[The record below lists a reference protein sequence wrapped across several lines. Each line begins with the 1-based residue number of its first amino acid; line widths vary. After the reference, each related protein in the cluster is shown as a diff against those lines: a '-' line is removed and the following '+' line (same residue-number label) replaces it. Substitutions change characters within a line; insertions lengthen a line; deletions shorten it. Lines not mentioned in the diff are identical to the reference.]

1 MLLLLLGT
9 ACTADSPDS
18 IPEAPAE
25 QVDVTVQVKA
35 AAACTPTGVPLQ
47 EQHLPPAEGDRT
59 GQGAAV
65 GDLDGD
71 GWLDIF
77 VANHPQNRILRGGAN
92 GFVEEK
98 DLSEATRV
106 AESVAMADMDADGDL
121 DVFLGGEEGAFVLVN
136 AGDGSFPEVQT
147 VSTKQTWTLG
157 GAWGDLNGDAKLDLL
172 VCNHAAVR
180 PTKADF
186 EANVLPGGDG
196 SELLFGD
203 GKGGF
208 RDASAQLA
216 PVADMYPSTCLM
228 QDLDADQ
235 DLDLYFVN
243 DFGPWSGPNR
253 VLWNDGEGIFSEEES
268 GKSGL
273 EVEIMGMGVAIASL
287 DGGPLPTLLLSSW
300 AEMKL
305 LEPAE
310 GGWVDGTKARG
321 FALEADQQ
329 LAWGVDL
336 PDLDNDGDVD
346 VAITFG
352 ALPGSILADDFGFS
366 NPQAESDAILTQEGG
381 QFTQTSAW
389 RIPDPSMGRGL
400 ITADLDQNGSMDLV
414 VIALDNGIHIYRNDC
429 PTHNWLK
436 LRLAQGGPNRNAIG
450 ARVELVAGGQ
460 TQVRWVHAGGTSFA
474 SSGPAELHFGLGAA
488 EEVEAIRVIWPDGR
502 RSEIGAQSVNA
513 EILLTRQ

>member
-1 MLLLLLGT
+1 QVQAGKS
-9 ACTADSPDS
+9 CTAS
-18 IPEAPAE
+18 
-25 QVDVTVQVKA
+25 
-35 AAACTPTGVPLQ
+35 GVPLQ
-47 EQHLPPAEGDRT
+47 ERHLPPAEGDRT

-77 VANHPQNRILRGGAN
+77 VANHPKNRILRGGPD
-92 GFVEEK
+92 GFTEEK
-98 DLSEATRV
+98 DVSGASEVT
-106 AESVAMADMDADGDL
+106 ESVAMADMDADGDL
-121 DVFLGGEEGAFVLVN
+121 DVFLGGEDGAFVLVN
-136 AGDGSFPEVQT
+136 DGDGAFPELHQ

-157 GAWGDLNGDAKLDLL
+157 GAWGDLNGDARLDLL

-180 PTKADF
+180 PTKEDF
-186 EANVLPGGDG
+186 EANLLPGGDG

-208 RDASAQLA
+208 RDESAQLA
-216 PVADMYPSTCLM
+216 SVADLYPSTCLM

-253 VLWNDGEGIFSEEES
+253 VLWNDGEGNFSEEEA
-268 GKSGL
+268 GTSGL
-273 EVEIMGMGVAIASL
+273 EIEIMGMGVAVASL
-287 DGGPLPTLLLSSW
+287 DGGPLPSLLLSSW

-310 GGWVDGTKARG
+310 GGWVDGTLARG

-329 LAWGVDL
+329 LAWGVEL

-346 VAITFG
+346 AAITFG

-366 NPQAESDAILTQEGG
+366 NPQAESDVIFTQEGG

-400 ITADLDQNGSMDLV
+400 ISADLDRNGSLDLV
-414 VIALDNGIHIYRNDC
+414 VTALDDGVHIYQSDC
-429 PTHNWLK
+429 PTANWLRV
-436 LRLAQGGPNRNAIG
+436 RLAQRGPNRDAIG
-450 ARVELVAGGQ
+450 ARVELVAGGH
-460 TQVRWVHAGGTSFA
+460 TQVAWLHAGGTTFA
-474 SSGPAELHFGLGAA
+474 SSGPAELHFGLGEAT
-488 EEVEAIRVIWPDGR
+488 EVESIRVIWPDGHH
-502 RSEIGAQSVNA
+502 SEVGTQPINS
-513 EILLTRQ
+513 ELLLTRQ

>member
-1 MLLLLLGT
+1 MVLLLLGT
-9 ACTADSPDS
+9 ACTGDSPDP
-18 IPEAPAE
+18 IPELPVAE
-25 QVDVTVQVKA
+25 VDVAVQVKA
-35 AAACTPTGVPLQ
+35 AAACTPSGVPLR
-47 EQHLPPAEGDRT
+47 EQHLPPEEGDRT

-77 VANHPQNRILRGGAN
+77 VANHPESRLLHGGPG
-92 GFVEEK
+92 GFTEEK
-98 DLSEATRV
+98 DRSGATPV
-106 AESVAMADMDADGDL
+106 AESVAMADFDADGDL
-121 DVFLGGEEGAFVLVN
+121 DVFLGGEDGSFVLKN

-157 GAWGDLNGDAKLDLL
+157 GAWGDLNGDARLDLL
-172 VCNHAAVR
+172 ICNHAAVR

-186 EANVLPGGDG
+186 EANDLPGGDG

-208 RDASAQLA
+208 RDVSARLA
-216 PVADMYPSTCLM
+216 PVADLYPSTCLM
-228 QDLDADQ
+228 QDLDDDQ

-253 VLWNDGEGIFSEEES
+253 VLWNDGEGNFSEEGP

-273 EVEIMGMGVAIASL
+273 EVEIMGMGVAVASL
-287 DGGPLPTLLLSSW
+287 DGGPIPSLLLSSW

-310 GGWVDGTKARG
+310 GGWVDGTRARG
-321 FALEADQQ
+321 FPLEADQQ
-329 LAWGVDL
+329 LAWGVEL

-346 VAITFG
+346 AAVTFG

-366 NPQAESDAILTQEGG
+366 NPQAESDAIFTQERGVFS
-381 QFTQTSAW
+381 QSSAW

-400 ITADLDQNGSMDLV
+400 ISADLDQNGSMDLV
-414 VIALDNGIHIYRNDC
+414 VIALDNGVHIYQSDC
-429 PTHNWLK
+429 PTGNWLR
-436 LRLAQGGPNRNAIG
+436 LRLAQAGPNRNAIG
-450 ARVELVAGGQ
+450 ARVELEAGGQ
-460 TQVRWVHAGGTSFA
+460 TQLRWLHAGGTSFA
-474 SSGPAELHFGLGAA
+474 SSGPAELHFGLG
-488 EEVEAIRVIWPDGR
+488 EQEKVDAIRVVWPDGR
-502 RSEIGAQSVNA
+502 RSEVGSQSVNA
-513 EILLTRQ
+513 ELLLTRQ